1 MTVAEILSKA
11 GESETE
17 ALQEHAMLLCMSKI
31 SRFEA
36 ECGQFQAKYGK
47 PFETFRNQLH
57 NVREEEDFE
66 VEDDLMDWEYAHSA
80 LAWWRERIEEV
91 SHAC

>member
-17 ALQEHAMLLCMSKI
+17 ALQEHAMLLCMSKV

-36 ECGQFQAKYGK
+36 ECAQFQAKYGK
-47 PFETFRNQLH
+47 RFDAFRNQVQ
-57 NVREEEDFE
+57 NVQEKEDFE
-66 VEDDLMDWEYAHSA
+66 TEDDLMDWEYAHSA
-80 LAWWRERIEEV
+80 LVWWRERIEELR
-91 SHAC
+91 HAG